1 MAATQV
7 LRKSARIAKRQ
18 QKIEEI
24 INDNAKR
31 EKLSKTKPAPK
42 RRKVLAEINN
52 VVPKKTEKSLLGV
65 FRQSKCNSNLKE
77 NVKQTKLD
85 KENVKKNRVLT
96 PALIYQEAKYLFSR
110 SSSPRF
116 IGREKEKE
124 FITNFWKTYVCGDQT
139 SALYISGCPGT
150 GKSAL
155 VSEISR
161 TMIEQEHPK
170 ISHKIHVTTINCM
183 ALKNPKMIYKKLLED
198 FSPRNQ
204 AADELEVINAL
215 DKLFIPNKIRKDT
228 SKYVCILDEI
238 DYLITRDQEVLYKLF
253 EWPVKTNSRL
263 CIIGIANALN
273 MTDRFLPRLKAKNCE
288 PQYINF
294 NPYEMSEMVNIIKDR
309 LELLNRKVLNEDQES
324 ENIVHPQP
332 NANAMS
338 IDAIKDN
345 NSKIKPQ
352 QNYLIQASAIE
363 LCARKIAGTGDL
375 RKALD
380 VCKQAIELA
389 EADLRNKSILLK
401 RKPIQPI
408 KETPSVFA
416 KKAATYDTPITSITE
431 VPQVT
436 IMHIL
441 KATTNA
447 FGSASI
453 QKLKGL
459 NVQQKVI
466 VCVMMKILSKKE
478 ENVVGKLNAEYI
490 NSCRKYR
497 MISPV
502 SKSEFNDLVSMLES
516 CGIITLGKAKD
527 ERNRKFTLH
536 VQENEVRKAVSDL
549 PFLTQILD

>member
-1 MAATQV
+1 MASTQI
-7 LRKSARIAKRQ
+7 LRKSQRIANKQKR
-18 QKIEEI
+18 IDEI
-24 INDNAKR
+24 VNENLKR
-31 EKLSKTKPAPK
+31 EKINKFTPTPK
-42 RRKVLAEINN
+42 KRKVLAEINN
-52 VVPKKTEKSLLGV
+52 IQPKKNEKSLLGV
-65 FRQSKCNSNLKE
+65 FRQSKCNSKILE
-77 NVKQTKLD
+77 NKKQTKLD
-85 KENVKKNRVLT
+85 KENIKKNRVLT

-110 SSSPRF
+110 SSLPRF

-124 FITNFWKTYVCGDQT
+124 LIINFWKKYICGDQT
-139 SALYISGCPGT
+139 SSLYISGCPGT

-155 VSEISR
+155 INYISK
-161 TMIEQEHPK
+161 TMIEEEHPK
-170 ISHKIHVTTINCM
+170 ISHKIHVTYINCM
-183 ALKNPKMIYKKLLED
+183 SLKNPKMIYKKLLED

-204 AADELEVINAL
+204 TSEESEVINSL
-215 DKLFIPNKIRKDT
+215 DNLFIPKKIRKDT
-228 SKYVCILDEI
+228 AKYVCILDEI
-238 DYLITRDQEVLYKLF
+238 DYLNTRDQEILYKLF
-253 EWPVKTNSRL
+253 EWPVKSNSRL
-263 CIIGIANALN
+263 SIIGIANALN

-294 NPYEMSEMVNIIKDR
+294 NPYEMNDMINIIKDR
-309 LELLNRKVLNEDQES
+309 LDILNKKVINNKDI
-324 ENIVHPQP
+324 ENTENNNCNSIVIE
-332 NANAMS
+332 N
-338 IDAIKDN
+338 KE
-345 NSKIKPQ
+345 KIKPQ
-352 QNYLIQASAIE
+352 DYLIQASAIE

-389 EADLRNKSILLK
+389 EADLRNKTILLK
-401 RKPIQPI
+401 RKPIQPM
-408 KETPSVFA
+408 KENSIFI
-416 KKAATYDTPITSITE
+416 KKAATYDTPVTSISE

-447 FGSASI
+447 FGSASV

-466 VCVMMKILSKKE
+466 VCAMINILNKKE

-516 CGIITLGKAKD
+516 CGIISLGKAKD

-536 VQENEVRKAVSDL
+536 VQENEIRKAVSDL
-549 PFLTQILD
+549 PFLLQILN

>member
-7 LRKSARIAKRQ
+7 LRKSARIAKKQ
-18 QKIEEI
+18 QKIDEI
-24 INDNAKR
+24 VINENSKR
-31 EKLSKTKPAPK
+31 EKVSKVSPTPK
-42 RRKVLAEINN
+42 KRKVLAELNN
-52 VVPKKTEKSLLGV
+52 NTQKKTGKSLLNV
-65 FRQSKCNSNLKE
+65 FRQSKCNSNLRE
-77 NVKQTKLD
+77 NIKQTQLD
-85 KENVKKNRVLT
+85 KENVKKERVLT

-124 FITNFWKTYVCGDQT
+124 FITNFWKTYICGDQT
-139 SALYISGCPGT
+139 SSLYISGCPGT

-155 VSEISR
+155 VGEISR
-161 TMIEQEHPK
+161 NMIEQEHPK
-170 ISHKIHVTTINCM
+170 ISHKIHVTNINCM
-183 ALKNPKMIYKKLLED
+183 SLKNPKMIYKKLLED

-204 AADELEVINAL
+204 ASDESEIISAL
-215 DKLFIPNKIRKDT
+215 DNLFVPNKIRKDT
-228 SKYVCILDEI
+228 AKYVCILDEI
-238 DYLITRDQEVLYKLF
+238 DYLITRDQEVLYKIF

-263 CIIGIANALN
+263 SIIGIANALN

-294 NPYEMSEMVNIIKDR
+294 NPYEMNEMMNIIKDR
-309 LELLNRKVLNEDQES
+309 LEILNKKVLNEKDD
-324 ENIVHPQP
+324 ENSG
-332 NANAMS
+332 NNNNNAMS
-338 IDAIKDN
+338 IDSVKN
-345 NSKIKPQ
+345 EKPKLL

-401 RKPIQPI
+401 RKPIQPV
-408 KETPSVFA
+408 KENSIFA
-416 KKAATYDTPITSITE
+416 KKAATYDTPITSIKE

-441 KATTNA
+441 KATSNA

-453 QKLKGL
+453 QKLKSL

-466 VCVMMKILSKKE
+466 VCVMSNILSKKE
-478 ENVVGKLNAEYI
+478 ENVIGKLNAEYI

-536 VQENEVRKAVSDL
+536 VQENEIRKAVSDL
-549 PFLTQILD
+549 PFLTQILN

>member
-1 MAATQV
+1 MATTQV
-7 LRKSARIAKRQ
+7 LRKSARIARKQKR
-18 QKIEEI
+18 IEDI
-24 INDNAKR
+24 INDNIKR
-31 EKLSKTKPAPK
+31 EKVTKPTPTPK
-42 RRKVLAEINN
+42 RRKVLAEIN
-52 VVPKKTEKSLLGV
+52 VITPKKSGNNLLGA
-65 FRQSKCNSNLKE
+65 FRQSKRKSNLLE
-77 NVKQTKLD
+77 SVKQTKLD
-85 KENVKKNRVLT
+85 KENVKKDRVLT

-124 FITNFWKTYVCGDQT
+124 FITNFWKTYICGDQT
-139 SALYISGCPGT
+139 SSLYISGCPGT

-155 VSEISR
+155 VGDISR
-161 TMIEQEHPK
+161 TMIEEEHPK
-170 ISHKIHVTTINCM
+170 IPHKIHVTTINCM

-204 AADELEVINAL
+204 ASDESEIINAL
-215 DKLFIPNKIRKDT
+215 NNLFIPQRKRADT
-228 SKYVCILDEI
+228 PKYVCILDEI

-253 EWPVKTNSRL
+253 EWPVKSNSRL
-263 CIIGIANALN
+263 SIIGIANALN

-288 PQYINF
+288 PIYINF
-294 NPYEMSEMVNIIKDR
+294 NPYEMKEMVNIIKDR
-309 LELLNRKVLNEDQES
+309 LELLNKKVLND
-324 ENIVHPQP
+324 
-332 NANAMS
+332 
-338 IDAIKDN
+338 KDN
-345 NSKIKPQ
+345 ENKNNCNTNNVSLENDKDNKTKPQ
-352 QNYLIQASAIE
+352 QNYLIQATAIE

-389 EADLRNKSILLK
+389 ESDLRNKSILLK
-401 RKPIQPI
+401 RKSIQPV
-408 KETPSVFA
+408 KENLIFS
-416 KKAATYDTPITSITE
+416 KKAATYDTPITSINE

-447 FGSASI
+447 FGSASV

-466 VCVMMKILSKKE
+466 VCVMCNILNKKE
-478 ENVVGKLNAEYI
+478 ENLIGKLNAEYI

-536 VQENEVRKAVSDL
+536 VQENEIRKAVSDL
-549 PFLTQILD
+549 PFLGQILN